1 MSNDIREKIHPPQLR
16 TPQLIVKEEEAVRRV
31 RDTYAEKHPMVFA
44 LAGTF
49 GLVSTFYGFEKLIDR
64 IELFNNN
71 PWILLATG
79 VITLLITGAF
89 YKKLS

>member
-1 MSNDIREKIHPPQLR
+1 MSKNIIPFTDVEERIAKQALKRR
-16 TPQLIVKEEEAVRRV
+16 TSFAQRFPL
-31 RDTYAEKHPMVFA
+31 VFA

-64 IELFNNN
+64 VELFENN

-79 VITLLITGAF
+79 VITLVITGVALR
-89 YKKLS
+89 KLD